1 MEFRRVLFRSYT
13 VFNADQVEGLDGK
26 YPAPAPIITN
36 PETRDVELEVM
47 FSRIDA
53 TVRIGGSQA
62 YYHTRD
68 DYIQMPAF
76 EAFHSADDY
85 YATLAH
91 EAVHHAGHESR
102 SEEHTSELQSLM
114 RISYAVF
121 CLKKK
126 ITQKIDHMSKENLLK
141 RD

>member
-1 MEFRRVLFRSYT
+1 M
-13 VFNADQVEGLDGK
+13 DGK
-26 YPAPAPIITN
+26 YPATAPNITN

-91 EAVHHAGHESR
+91 EAVR

-121 CLKKK
+121 CLKKTNNYIPK
-126 ITQKIDHMSKENLLK
+126 I
-141 RD
+141 